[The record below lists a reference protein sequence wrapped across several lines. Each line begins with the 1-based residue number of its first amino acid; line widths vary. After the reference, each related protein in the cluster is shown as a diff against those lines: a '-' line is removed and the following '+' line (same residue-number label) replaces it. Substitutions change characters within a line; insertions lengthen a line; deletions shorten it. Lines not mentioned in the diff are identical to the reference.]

1 MKKSIFVLGA
11 TALLLTGCAPTAL
24 APTELKPVAEAIQT
38 TNESKDFVAPTKA
51 TLTMTQVFEMTMT
64 GEEPESTNIVGKIA
78 FDATTGYFA
87 MTSTVDGEKMEMY
100 SYAKD
105 GTYYMATAEG
115 EEKMYAAVPCG
126 TQELAVIFAVTM
138 LSELPYG
145 STVVSYAAGLT
156 QLQSVIGFCDQ
167 AIVNGDED
175 PTNDVNNGYTDSYN
189 LGITGSASGTNMD
202 VTFTLNGSASAT
214 AEGYSESASINGVM
228 KVKFENGYLTYSL
241 DEATMLESATMEGET
256 FEMRVYSKTE
266 TSISYGN
273 VDYTYPDL
281 TNGYTQ
287 MEIPM

>member
-11 TALLLTGCAPTAL
+11 TALLLTGCAPIAL

-51 TLTMTQVFEMTMT
+51 TLTLTQVFDMTMT
-64 GEEPESTNIVGKIA
+64 GEEPESTNSVGKLA

-87 MTSTVDGEKMEMY
+87 MTATEDGEKMEMY

-105 GTYYMATAEG
+105 GTYYMAMAEG
-115 EEKMYAAVPCG
+115 EEKQYYAVPCG
-126 TQELAVIFAVTM
+126 TQELAVTFAIEM
-138 LSELPYG
+138 LSQLPYG
-145 STVVSYAAGLT
+145 SIVATYAAGLT

-189 LGITGSASGTNMD
+189 LGITGSASGTSMD

-214 AEGYSESASINGVM
+214 DEGYSASASINGVM

-266 TSISYGN
+266 TSISYGD